1 MYGSPK
7 SEYYPENMV
16 RGKENTYALPRFNL
30 VTNRPQKDDM
40 LKQIKPGDRFY
51 SPTDTLQ

>member
-1 MYGSPK
+1 
-7 SEYYPENMV
+7 MV